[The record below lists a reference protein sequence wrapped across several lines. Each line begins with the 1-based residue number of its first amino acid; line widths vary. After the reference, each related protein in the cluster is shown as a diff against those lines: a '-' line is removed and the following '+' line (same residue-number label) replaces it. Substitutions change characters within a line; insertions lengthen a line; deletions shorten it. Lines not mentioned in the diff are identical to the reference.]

1 MDQGREGVYG
11 GCGRIER
18 NESHVFH
25 RRLDR
30 PLPEAVSAKGV
41 WIYDS
46 DGKKYLDA
54 SGGAHCVTVGHG
66 RREVV
71 EAIARQASAVAYVH
85 GPRFTT
91 KAVEELAACLALCA
105 PDSINRFYF
114 CSSGCEAIE
123 TAMKLA
129 RQVHLAAGEP
139 GRYRLVSRWQ
149 SYHGA
154 TLGALSAT
162 GKPSMRSPFSP
173 MLLPVIHIPPPYC
186 LRCFYGLT
194 YPGCGL
200 RCAHALEEVIKL
212 EGPSTI
218 SAFLAE
224 TVCGVTL
231 AAVVPPRE
239 YYPIVADICKRHG
252 VFLILDEVLCG
263 MGRTGKWFALEHYDI
278 QPDMIV
284 LGKGLNSG
292 YLPLSAV
299 GCREEHMEILKKHTG
314 SFVHGHTYSH
324 HPVASAAGLA
334 VLRIIEEENLL
345 QRVNERGRYLAG
357 ILEPLKRHPHV
368 GDVRG
373 IGLMWGIELVKD
385 TSTLET
391 FPREEKV
398 TERLF
403 ETLFADGI
411 LTYPCTGFAN
421 GEGDA
426 LMLSLPFII
435 SEGELDHVVEAIE
448 HALKSY
454 VN

>member
-1 MDQGREGVYG
+1 MNG
-11 GCGRIER
+11 
-18 NESHVFH
+18 SHVFH
-25 RRLDR
+25 RRLDGS
-30 PLPEAVSAKGV
+30 LPEAVSAKGV

-46 DGKKYLDA
+46 DGRKYLDA

-66 RREVV
+66 RQEIAD
-71 EAIARQASAVAYVH
+71 AISRQASEVAYVH
-85 GPRFTT
+85 GPKFTT
-91 KAVEELAACLALCA
+91 KAVEELAARLALYA
-105 PDSINRFYF
+105 PETINRFYF

-123 TAMKLA
+123 TALKLA
-129 RQVHLAAGEP
+129 RQVHLAAGES
-139 GRYRLVSRWQ
+139 GRHRLVSRWH

-162 GKPSMRSPFSP
+162 GKPSMRGPFGP
-173 MLLPVIHIPPPYC
+173 MLLPTIHIPPPYC
-186 LRCFYGLT
+186 LRCYYRLT

-212 EGPSTI
+212 EGASSI

-224 TVCGVTL
+224 TVCGATL
-231 AAVVPPRE
+231 AAVVPPRD

-263 MGRTGKWFALEHYDI
+263 MGRTGKWFAVEHYDI

-292 YLPLSAV
+292 YVPLSAV
-299 GCREEHMEILKKHTG
+299 GCREEHLEILKNHPGGFT
-314 SFVHGHTYSH
+314 HGHTYSH
-324 HPVASAAGLA
+324 HAVASAAGLA
-334 VLRIIEEENLL
+334 VLRIIEGEDLL
-345 QRVNERGRYLAG
+345 QRVHERGRYLAG
-357 ILEPLKRHPHV
+357 NLEPLKRHRHV

-373 IGLMWGIELVKD
+373 IGLMWGIEFVEDK
-385 TSTLET
+385 STLET

-403 ETLFADGI
+403 ETLFSKGI
-411 LTYPCTGFAN
+411 MTYPCTGFAD

-426 LMLSLPFII
+426 LMLSLPFIV
-435 SEGELDHVVEAIE
+435 SEGEVDQVVGAIE
-448 HALKSY
+448 LTLEN
-454 VN
+454 VFCPP